1 MLPNF
6 MDFSLTFCPSC
17 NGNDCDG
24 ADEDKNDGDGNDADS
39 SINGE
44 GGDNEYIDTKHSDRD
59 DGDYKMILVFKMVM
73 MLKAN
78 FCNSILSAFPQFL
91 MRIYHFLVQL
101 HAHNLCII
109 TLCRVIGLYKPSYDI
124 ALSSTCWFHLYRIFK
139 GNYLPSRF
147 YVFA

>member
-6 MDFSLTFCPSC
+6 MDLSLTFCPSC

-59 DGDYKMILVFKMVM
+59 DGDYKHDIGFEDGDGVKGEFLQFNLVSISTVFD
-73 MLKAN
+73 AN
-78 FCNSILSAFPQFL
+78 LSFSGSI
-91 MRIYHFLVQL
+91 
-101 HAHNLCII
+101 
-109 TLCRVIGLYKPSYDI
+109 
-124 ALSSTCWFHLYRIFK
+124 TCT
-139 GNYLPSRF
+139 
-147 YVFA
+147 